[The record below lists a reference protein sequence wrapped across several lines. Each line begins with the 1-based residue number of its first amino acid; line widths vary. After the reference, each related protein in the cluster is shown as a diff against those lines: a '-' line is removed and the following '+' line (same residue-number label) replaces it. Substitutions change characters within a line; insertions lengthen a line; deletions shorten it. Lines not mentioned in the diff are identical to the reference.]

1 MIHQIRKEI
10 ISFIIP
16 ILYLIMRDLSKL
28 HKLTIVDNA
37 NLIPAEEKYFLD
49 SLHFTPEGM
58 KLLAKNIAKSLK
70 SYINKEK

>member
-1 MIHQIRKEI
+1 
-10 ISFIIP
+10 
-16 ILYLIMRDLSKL
+16 MRDLSKL